1 MSLLRFV
8 RAALPCLLVFGLT
21 MTLSAAETSTALTLG
36 SNDVVAFVG
45 GSDVAAAQFTGHLE
59 ALLAVNF
66 PGARFRNFGWE
77 GDTVFARP
85 REIGFPPLAEHLKR
99 AGVTVV
105 VLQFG
110 RTEVLGN
117 KHSVQSF
124 TAAYEKLLDEC
135 AQQNPRLVLVTP
147 PPFERAG
154 EPLPDLSAFNTNLAV
169 QAEGIRALAKKR
181 GLPVVDLFREFRAT
195 KHDQPRL
202 TDNGLQISPSGH
214 ALVAAAFLRQM
225 GFGELAAR
233 TGDVSI
239 TGAWANPLFENL
251 RAVVVQKNRLWFD
264 YWRPQNWAFLGGD
277 RTTQMSSRDHLDPKV
292 RWFPAEMENFVPLIR
307 AKEDEMKQRAVQLR
321 GGVK

>member
-1 MSLLRFV
+1 MSRLSYGLAVLCALWCAAPLAAAPAVMALR
-8 RAALPCLLVFGLT
+8 T
-21 MTLSAAETSTALTLG
+21 
-36 SNDVVAFVG
+36 NDVVAFVG

-59 ALLAVNF
+59 ALLAVKF

-99 AGVTVV
+99 AGATVV
-105 VLQFG
+105 VFQFG
-110 RTEVLGN
+110 RTEALGN

-135 AQQNPRLVLVTP
+135 AQQTPRLVLVTP

-169 QAEGIRALAKKR
+169 QAVAIRALAKKR
-181 GLPVVDLFREFRAT
+181 GLLLVDLFSELHGAVQEQLRI
-195 KHDQPRL
+195 
-202 TDNGLQISPSGH
+202 TDNGLQLSTPGH
-214 ALVAAAFLRQM
+214 ALAAAACARQL
-225 GFGELAAR
+225 GLGELVPRA
-233 TGDVSI
+233 GEISV
-239 TGAWANPLFENL
+239 TGAWANPQFENL
-251 RAVVVQKNRLWFD
+251 RAVVLEKNRLWFD

-277 RTTQMSSRDHLDPKV
+277 RTTQMSSRDHRDPKV
-292 RWFPAEMENFVPLIR
+292 RWFPTEMENFVPLIR
-307 AKEDEMKQRAVQLR
+307 AKEDEMEQQAAQLR

>member
-1 MSLLRFV
+1 MSRFFHGLAV
-8 RAALPCLLVFGLT
+8 LCALCCAARLT
-21 MTLSAAETSTALTLG
+21 AAPAALTLG

-59 ALLAVNF
+59 TLLAVKF

-110 RTEVLGN
+110 RTEVLGG
-117 KHSVQSF
+117 KDSLQRF

-135 AQQNPRLVLVTP
+135 AKQTPRLVLVTP

-154 EPLPDLSAFNTNLAV
+154 EPLPDLSAFNANLAA
-169 QAEGIRALAKKR
+169 QAEGIRALAAKR
-181 GLPVVDLFREFRAT
+181 GLLLVDLFSELPGT
-195 KHDQPRL
+195 VQEQPHL
-202 TDNGLQISPSGH
+202 TDNGLQLSPRGH
-214 ALVAAAFLRQM
+214 ALLAAACARQL
-225 GFGELAAR
+225 GFGEVAAR
-233 TGDVSI
+233 AGDVSA
-239 TGAWANPLFENL
+239 TGAWANPQFENL
-251 RAVVVQKNRLWFD
+251 RGVVVEKNRLWFD

-277 RTTQMSSRDHLDPKV
+277 RTSQPSSRDHRDPKV
-292 RWFPAEMENFVPLIR
+292 RWFPAEMEKFKPLI
-307 AKEDEMKQRAVQLR
+307 AEKEQEMERLAAELR